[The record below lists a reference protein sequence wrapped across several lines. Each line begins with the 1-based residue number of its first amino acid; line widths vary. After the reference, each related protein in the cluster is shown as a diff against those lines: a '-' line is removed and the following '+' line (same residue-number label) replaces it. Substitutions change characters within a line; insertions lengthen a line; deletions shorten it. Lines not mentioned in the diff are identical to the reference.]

1 MHRTLSLV
9 ALALCLPISGHA
21 FDKGVAIVTSPDA
34 TNIQTGT
41 EVRRDLMGE
50 CIVKLPSESQL
61 VPVTTAVDTFLHKID
76 GTPKED
82 YVSVWTST
90 IQIGYQ
96 VRQRYLYVI
105 STNGVGQG
113 AAPQTKEVTA
123 QVFQAELVA
132 SDASESQR
140 FYIGTTRV
148 RFNATAQEAE
158 TSVKKRA
165 AARLRELQANVC
177 PN

>member
-1 MHRTLSLV
+1 
-9 ALALCLPISGHA
+9 
-21 FDKGVAIVTSPDA
+21 
-34 TNIQTGT
+34 
-41 EVRRDLMGE
+41 
-50 CIVKLPSESQL
+50 
-61 VPVTTAVDTFLHKID
+61 
-76 GTPKED
+76 
-82 YVSVWTST
+82 
-90 IQIGYQ
+90 
-96 VRQRYLYVI
+96 
-105 STNGVGQG
+105 
-113 AAPQTKEVTA
+113 
-123 QVFQAELVA
+123 VFQAELVA